1 MCYTKTVRGYPE
13 RSTRSDALYRFIE
26 AHLQSLHNQ
35 YANLPEPERQELIDH
50 SMWWAYGTATIAW
63 FHSMRNEKLNFQ
75 EIQQA
80 FQKEYDKAIHLTSLP
95 EQAVEMAIV
104 ALANSYTQDE
114 IEKWRTH
121 GKR

>member
-1 MCYTKTVRGYPE
+1 
-13 RSTRSDALYRFIE
+13 
-26 AHLQSLHNQ
+26 
-35 YANLPEPERQELIDH
+35 
-50 SMWWAYGTATIAW
+50 
-63 FHSMRNEKLNFQ
+63 MRNEKLNFQ